1 MASFSIRQARI
12 GDEDAIYA
20 LLYGLA
26 AYEKLLWRFYVTRED
41 VVVPPFSQEVAISN
55 APQSEN
61 GAFVIPAI
69 AAGGDDE

>member
-1 MASFSIRQARI
+1 MAHAT
-12 GDEDAIYA
+12 AVTN
-20 LLYGLA
+20 
-26 AYEKLLWRFYVTRED
+26 VTRED